1 MLRFGR
7 TLVAAATTSVVG
19 ATSLLTG
26 YLGLLTVAAMLPRPR
41 SRARTAAPVRHRFAI
56 LVPAHDEETIIG
68 RALEAFAAL
77 DYPRDRFEVHV
88 VADNCTD
95 RTADVVRGAGF
106 EAHERIAPAAPGK
119 GAALNWLVEI
129 VESHDVPPD
138 AYVIVDAD
146 TTLDAAFLTEMDDA
160 LCDGASAAQ
169 GYYAVSD
176 PDTSTAAG
184 LRFAALAC
192 RHHLRPLG
200 RNRLGASCGLYGNGM
215 VFRRALMR
223 DRRWS
228 GHLVEDAEFQMEL
241 LLDGQ
246 LVTYVPG
253 AALHAE
259 MPDTL
264 EGSVSQNQRWELGR
278 LQVARR
284 FVPPLAR
291 RAIGS
296 RRGMRVAY
304 VDAIFDHAVPP
315 LSVLALAQAAACV
328 GAGALAALGGGRSD
342 RRRLAI
348 ALASAGTLSV
358 HVVAALASVG
368 APRAVWRSLLGAPR
382 AVLWKAGL
390 WFGVMRAPDDVAW
403 TRTERNRQGGLP

>member
-1 MLRFGR
+1 
-7 TLVAAATTSVVG
+7 
-19 ATSLLTG
+19 
-26 YLGLLTVAAMLPRPR
+26 
-41 SRARTAAPVRHRFAI
+41 
-56 LVPAHDEETIIG
+56 
-68 RALEAFAAL
+68 
-77 DYPRDRFEVHV
+77 
-88 VADNCTD
+88 
-95 RTADVVRGAGF
+95 
-106 EAHERIAPAAPGK
+106 
-119 GAALNWLVEI
+119 
-129 VESHDVPPD
+129 
-138 AYVIVDAD
+138 
-146 TTLDAAFLTEMDDA
+146 
-160 LCDGASAAQ
+160 
-169 GYYAVSD
+169 
-176 PDTSTAAG
+176 
-184 LRFAALAC
+184 
-192 RHHLRPLG
+192 
-200 RNRLGASCGLYGNGM
+200 
-215 VFRRALMR
+215 
-223 DRRWS
+223 
-228 GHLVEDAEFQMEL
+228 
-241 LLDGQ
+241 
-246 LVTYVPG
+246 
-253 AALHAE
+253 

-358 HVVAALASVG
+358 HVVAALASVV
-368 APRAVWRSLLGAPR
+368 APRSVWRSLLGAPR

-403 TRTERNRQGGLP
+403 TRTERNSQGGPP

>member
-1 MLRFGR
+1 VLRFGR

-26 YLGLLTVAAMLPRPR
+26 YLGLLTVAAILPRPR
-41 SRARTAAPVRHRFAI
+41 SRARTAAPGRHRFAI

-192 RHHLRPLG
+192 RHHL
-200 RNRLGASCGLYGNGM
+200 
-215 VFRRALMR
+215 
-223 DRRWS
+223 
-228 GHLVEDAEFQMEL
+228 H
-241 LLDGQ
+241 
-246 LVTYVPG
+246 T
-253 AALHAE
+253 
-259 MPDTL
+259 
-264 EGSVSQNQRWELGR
+264 
-278 LQVARR
+278 
-284 FVPPLAR
+284 
-291 RAIGS
+291 
-296 RRGMRVAY
+296 
-304 VDAIFDHAVPP
+304 
-315 LSVLALAQAAACV
+315 
-328 GAGALAALGGGRSD
+328 
-342 RRRLAI
+342 
-348 ALASAGTLSV
+348 
-358 HVVAALASVG
+358 
-368 APRAVWRSLLGAPR
+368 
-382 AVLWKAGL
+382 
-390 WFGVMRAPDDVAW
+390 
-403 TRTERNRQGGLP
+403 TE